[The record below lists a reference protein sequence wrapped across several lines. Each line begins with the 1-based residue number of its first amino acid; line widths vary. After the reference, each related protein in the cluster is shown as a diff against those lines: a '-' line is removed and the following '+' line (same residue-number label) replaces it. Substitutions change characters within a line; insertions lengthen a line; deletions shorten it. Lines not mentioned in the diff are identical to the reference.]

1 MKRRQYKFYYKL
13 VTFFFMLSTIPVII
27 VGIFSYQH
35 SQKTALEN
43 ISNEKLDSVKQTQSN
58 IEHILK
64 TVDHSLTHYVSSP
77 PLLQTLAEPLNPD
90 QFQLYNQV
98 QQELNYLQTFD
109 TDLSNITLVSKM
121 EDWYMNNSGLYHVTS
136 GDQEKALTSYLNI
149 PSHSSWALEENNPL
163 VATKEGKASFCKY
176 NVNLIKQLPMNSV
189 QKKGIAVASIPSCM
203 IADNM
208 PDFSQSDSMFVIDT
222 NGKVLLHNRKEQIG
236 ESLKNQEFV
245 KHVLS
250 REERSGQFN
259 MKIEELNYQI
269 TFQKSDYNEWTYLSF
284 VSIPELKAQTKSI
297 GWITFIICFILLA
310 LSLLFS
316 WFGSRHFYKP
326 IRLLYESFAR
336 NESFLQKQPFQNE
349 FELIESSIKQMKD
362 QNNDL
367 EERIE
372 QQVTHL
378 QQYFMVRLLLGKLT
392 EEEINNRFQSLGFP
406 QDWSHLSM
414 LVTQIDT
421 LKGTPYEKKDADLL
435 LFAINGLI
443 EQIIPQEEHL
453 QPTVVNQ
460 HQTTI
465 ILNHSKSDEEFT
477 EYLNQLAETIQLRI
491 EEQLGLSISIGISR
505 QFQELTMAKQ
515 AYIEG
520 KEALKY
526 RLKAEKK
533 SIILYEHIQQGK
545 TFKTHFPKQLQHDLF
560 DAMKA
565 GDQGKADHYLHVLLQ
580 SIFSKNAGP
589 HEYHIA
595 LARFLNNLI
604 ELMHLLGIEL
614 FEVEDNKMLYDTI
627 FEFKTFEDT
636 EAWLKHE
643 IIRPII
649 DQLGAREE
657 SQYKNIS
664 EKIIHIIHQEFDSDL
679 TLDEIATRLHY
690 NPNYLSSIFRKEMD
704 ISFSEY
710 LSSYRHHVAKNWL
723 VETDMSVKEISE
735 KLKYKNPQN
744 FIRSFKK
751 LEGTTPGKYRDQ
763 KKGI

>member
-13 VTFFFMLSTIPVII
+13 VTFFFVLSTIPVVI

-43 ISNEKLDSVKQTQSN
+43 ISDEKLDSVQQTQLN

-77 PLLQTLAEPLNPD
+77 PLLQTLTEPLNPD

-109 TDLSNITLVSKM
+109 TDLSNITLVSEMK
-121 EDWYMNNSGLYHVTS
+121 DWYMNNSGLYHLTT
-136 GDQEKALTSYLNI
+136 GEQEQSLKRYINI

-163 VATKEGKASFCKY
+163 VATKEGKSASCQY
-176 NVNLIKQLPMNSV
+176 NLNLIKQLPMNSV
-189 QKKGIAVASIPSCM
+189 QKKGIAVASIPSC
-203 IADNM
+203 ILAEKM

-222 NGKVLLHNRKEQIG
+222 NGTVILHNNKNKIG
-236 ESLKNQEFV
+236 KSFKDQNFV
-245 KHVLS
+245 QHVLPL
-250 REERSGQFN
+250 EQKAGQFE
-259 MKIEELNYQI
+259 MKLDQLNYKI

-284 VSIPELKAQTKSI
+284 VSIPELKQQTKSI
-297 GWITFIICFILLA
+297 GWITFIICFFLLA

-336 NESFLQKQPFQNE
+336 NESILHKQPYQNE
-349 FELIESSIKQMKD
+349 FELIESSIKQIKEE
-362 QNNDL
+362 NHDL
-367 EERIE
+367 EERVE

-378 QQYFMVRLLLGKLT
+378 QQYFMVRLLLGKLS
-392 EEEINNRFQSLGFP
+392 EEEVYNRFHSLGFHSN
-406 QDWSHLSM
+406 WASLAIF
-414 LVTQIDT
+414 VIQIDT
-421 LKGTPYEKKDADLL
+421 LKGTQYEKKDADLL

-443 EQIIPQEEHL
+443 EQIIPEKQHL

-460 HQTTI
+460 HQATI
-465 ILNHSKSDEEFT
+465 VLNQSMSEEEFT
-477 EYLNQLAETIQLRI
+477 EYLNQLSETIQQRV
-491 EEQLGLSISIGISR
+491 EDELGLSISIGISLP
-505 QFQELTMAKQ
+505 FTELTMAKH

-520 KEALKY
+520 SEALKY

-533 SIILYEHIQQGK
+533 SIIFYKNIQSDK
-545 TFKTHFPKQLQHDLF
+545 KFKTHFPKQLQHDLF
-560 DAMKA
+560 DAIKA

-614 FEVEDNKMLYDTI
+614 FEVEENKMLYDSI
-627 FEFKTFEDT
+627 FELKTFEDT
-636 EAWLKHE
+636 EAWLKNE
-643 IIRPII
+643 IITPII
-649 DQLGAREE
+649 EQLGARED

-679 TLDEIATRLHY
+679 TLDEIASRLHY

-723 VETDMSVKEISE
+723 VETEMSVKEISE

-751 LEGTTPGKYRDQ
+751 LEGTTPGKYREQ
-763 KKGI
+763 KK